1 MKKSTEIRDGI
12 KGKRREESV
21 KTGAY
26 DGRFAPRVEVP
37 KTSYKRKPKH
47 RKNTDEDQ

>member
-1 MKKSTEIRDGI
+1 MKKNRIREGI
-12 KGKRREESV
+12 KRKRREEQIN
-21 KTGAY
+21 KGAY

-47 RKNTDEDQ
+47 RNSEEESE

>member
-1 MKKSTEIRDGI
+1 MKKKNNMREGI

-21 KTGAY
+21 KAGAY
-26 DGRFAPRVEVP
+26 DGRFAHRVETP
-37 KTSYKRKPKH
+37 KNAYKRKPKH